1 MGTGD
6 RPFSAR
12 PPDRG
17 VGSAAFQADGVEHRI
32 RTQRLSLEEAVKIA
46 AYVASQLTGEDI
58 GMGDRGVSGIR
69 WTEIK
74 KKVGQLRLR
83 DIE

>member
-1 MGTGD
+1 M
-6 RPFSAR
+6 
-12 PPDRG
+12 
-17 VGSAAFQADGVEHRI
+17 EHRI

>member
-1 MGTGD
+1 M
-6 RPFSAR
+6 
-12 PPDRG
+12 
-17 VGSAAFQADGVEHRI
+17 EHRI

-69 WTEIK
+69 RTEIK